1 MNINQKSVYIILT
14 VILLAGLAV
23 YYSNAESPDETQ
35 DIGHPTNE
43 NNIPDPSGTITIGVI
58 DDDAAKQIKRFQ
70 PTVDYI
76 ASKLGDNV
84 TKYEGKVIVV
94 KSIDNLTDLLIDGKV
109 DLFMESPISGALI
122 DKNSGSIP
130 FLKRWKDGV
139 GLYHSL
145 FIVKNG
151 SSIKTLDDFTGKTM
165 VFEDPGSTSGYL
177 LPKYYLIQN
186 GFNVSQS
193 PGEKNINYTFSGD
206 DENTPAWI
214 IEGKADIGI
223 VSNIDFEKYPT
234 TLKDKLKVISRTFD
248 VPRHIVSHRA
258 GLDPV
263 IVERIK
269 QILLDMDSDQQGIEI
284 LKNFQGTKKYEEIS
298 NDEILNSSQI
308 LDLIQ

>member
-1 MNINQKSVYIILT
+1 MNVNPKLAYILLA
-14 VILLAGLAV
+14 VILLAGLAL
-23 YYSNAESPDETQ
+23 YYSNARSPDEAQ
-35 DIGHPTNE
+35 NIGHSTNV
-43 NNIPDPSGTITIGVI
+43 NDIPDPSRTITIGVI
-58 DDDAAKQIKRFQ
+58 DDDAAKQIQRFQ

-94 KSIDNLTDLLIDGKV
+94 KSLDNLTDLLLEGKV
-109 DLFMESPISGALI
+109 DLFMESPVSGALI
-122 DKNSGSIP
+122 NKKSGSAP

-139 GLYHSL
+139 SQYHTL

-151 SSIKTLDDFTGKTM
+151 SSIKTMDDFTGKTL

-177 LPKYYLIQN
+177 LPKYFLTQK
-186 GFNVSQS
+186 GFNVNQS
-193 PGEKNINYTFSGD
+193 PGGKNINYIFSGD

-214 IEGKADIGI
+214 IDGKADIGA
-223 VSNIDFEKYPT
+223 VSNLDFEKYPGS
-234 TLKDKLKVISRTFD
+234 LKDKLKVIGQTFD

-263 IVERIK
+263 LVERIK
-269 QILLDMDSDQQGIEI
+269 LILLDMDSDRQGIEI

-298 NDEILNSSQI
+298 NDEILNSSKM
-308 LDLIQ
+308 LELIQ